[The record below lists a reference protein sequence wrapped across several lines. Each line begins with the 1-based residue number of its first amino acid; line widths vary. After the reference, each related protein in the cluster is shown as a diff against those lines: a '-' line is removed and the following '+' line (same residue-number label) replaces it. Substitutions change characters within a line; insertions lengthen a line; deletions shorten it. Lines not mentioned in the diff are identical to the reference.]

1 MQTLTYYTQHER
13 LYQARNILR
22 TRIRQGNLFTYLD
35 VKEEENLTVPP
46 TNNAIESFNAKI
58 RSMLRLHRGTSIT
71 HQILPI
77 RLKPCAGAVICTR

>member
-46 TNNAIESFNAKI
+46 HE
-58 RSMLRLHRGTSIT
+58 
-71 HQILPI
+71 
-77 RLKPCAGAVICTR
+77 